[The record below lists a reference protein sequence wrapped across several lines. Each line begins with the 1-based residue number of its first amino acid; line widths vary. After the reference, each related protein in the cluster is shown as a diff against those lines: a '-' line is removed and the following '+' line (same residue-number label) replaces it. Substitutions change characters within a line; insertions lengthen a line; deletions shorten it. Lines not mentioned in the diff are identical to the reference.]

1 MATEKIGDTRWALSS
16 HTLEDTGC
24 PAGEHT
30 YRLVVSDPSGNT
42 ITAQTSS
49 ITVSKDAKNAGNA
62 KNADKKAG
70 KDGDEQA
77 DDVERAD
84 DSEADG
90 EGN

>member
-42 ITAQTSS
+42 ITAQTQSVK
-49 ITVSKDAKNAGNA
+49 VSKAANGAKDAKNA
-62 KNADKKAG
+62 KNAEKAG
-70 KDGDEQA
+70 
-77 DDVERAD
+77 
-84 DSEADG
+84 DSEEND
-90 EGN
+90 EDN